1 MNRHTQKDQLGM
13 ALFAIVPAVVLL
25 AMWIGNMAGMII

>member
-25 AMWIGNMAGMII
+25 AMRIGKTAEMII